1 MATNEGM
8 SMQPPGPDPALKA
21 LDMFV
26 GTWRVTG
33 RTLGADEDNVAGT
46 LRFEW
51 LPGGFFLQQHV
62 ELDFGGMQIEALEV
76 IGYDPATG
84 RFPST
89 VFANM
94 FGEPI
99 PYEYEIDGRA
109 FTIRTEL
116 AGGATY
122 TGSFSADGETAS
134 GGWRP
139 NPGAE
144 GPGNTAYDVVGK
156 RVV

>member
-1 MATNEGM
+1 MGANEQTP
-8 SMQPPGPDPALKA
+8 MQPPGPDPALKA
-21 LDMFV
+21 LEMFV
-26 GTWRVTG
+26 GDWEVTG
-33 RTLGADEDNVAGT
+33 RTIGAHEDNVSGR
-46 LRFEW
+46 LHFEW
-51 LPGGFFLQQHV
+51 LPGGFFLQQRV
-62 ELDFGGMQIEALEV
+62 ELDFGGMQIAALEV
-76 IGYDPATG
+76 IGYDPDTG

-116 AGGATY
+116 GGGATY
-122 TGSFSADGETAS
+122 TGSFSADGDTAS

-139 NPGAE
+139 NPGVD
-144 GPGNTAYDVVGK
+144 GPGNIAYDIVGK
-156 RVV
+156 RVL